1 MQERPDIKQTLNS
14 LKQAMTSEDDQ
25 VLDELDEHGDVWK
38 GGVNENLE
46 DVYSAEKTISSQNEI
61 EENIVEDEEEDA
73 EAVFSSEDD
82 IEEPIVNCKNKEV
95 FILNRMI
102 KEDGTVVNLNKKRP
116 RVNISDEKIETIV
129 REEAKSLLKDWIDK
143 NMYSILK
150 KYKEAKK

>member
-1 MQERPDIKQTLNS
+1 MQESPDIKQTLSS

-25 VLDELDEHGDVWK
+25 ILEELDEHGDVWK
-38 GGVNENLE
+38 GGVNESLK
-46 DVYSAEKTISSQNEI
+46 DVYSVEESSNAESDIEAEI
-61 EENIVEDEEEDA
+61 DDEDA

-82 IEEPIVNCKNKEV
+82 VEEPVINCSNKEV

-116 RVNISDEKIETIV
+116 NINISNEKIETIV
-129 REEAKSLLKDWIDK
+129 REEAKNLLKDWIDK

-150 KYKEAKK
+150 KYKEPKK

>member
-1 MQERPDIKQTLNS
+1 MQERPDIKQTLSS

-25 VLDELDEHGDVWK
+25 ILEELDEHGDVWK
-38 GGVNENLE
+38 GGVNESLK
-46 DVYSAEKTISSQNEI
+46 DVYSVEESSNAESDIEAEI
-61 EENIVEDEEEDA
+61 DDEDA

-82 IEEPIVNCKNKEV
+82 VEEPVINCSNKEV

-116 RVNISDEKIETIV
+116 NINISNEKIETIV
-129 REEAKSLLKDWIDK
+129 REEAKNLLKDWIDK

-150 KYKEAKK
+150 KYKEPKK

>member
-1 MQERPDIKQTLNS
+1 MQERPDIKQTLSS

-25 VLDELDEHGDVWK
+25 ILEELDEHGDVWK
-38 GGVNENLE
+38 GGVNESLK
-46 DVYSAEKTISSQNEI
+46 DVYSVEESSSAESDI
-61 EENIVEDEEEDA
+61 EEEIDDEGA

-82 IEEPIVNCKNKEV
+82 VEEPVINCSNKEV

-102 KEDGTVVNLNKKRP
+102 KKDGTVVNLNKKRP
-116 RVNISDEKIETIV
+116 NINISNEKIETIV

-150 KYKEAKK
+150 KYKEPKK